1 MAFLYYEAIMDD
13 EIVSTSV
20 DEGSESSGSGTG
32 DREDIGFTGGTLF
45 DWSMLQIEE
54 HEIHEGIG
62 RIDEDEIYITLGL
75 RDEDDS
81 QHGATAQ
88 FASQSSFG
96 PQSNGADL
104 NDYDADVLVDDDI
117 LESFN
122 ILHDVDRPEM
132 HLGII
137 YPSMVKFRLAVR
149 QYAINEEFLLGTIKS
164 DKERYRVYC
173 QGNGGQ
179 CPWRLNGSKKPDGSV
194 MVL

>member
-1 MAFLYYEAIMDD
+1 
-13 EIVSTSV
+13 
-20 DEGSESSGSGTG
+20 
-32 DREDIGFTGGTLF
+32 
-45 DWSMLQIEE
+45 MLQIEE

-117 LESFN
+117 PESFN

-137 YPSMVKFRLAVR
+137 YPSMVEFRLAVR